1 MDDTTTSTS
10 TRRKIIA
17 TLVLIPIGLVLAFSL
32 YLASTAG
39 ELPWQTDPTRIPVT
53 PFANL
58 PTTVPASGT
67 PSPTSQTFEQ
77 TMIERSDP

>member
-1 MDDTTTSTS
+1 MDENSTSNS

-32 YLASTAG
+32 YLADTAG
-39 ELPWQTDPTRIPVT
+39 ELPWQTDPTRIPIT

-58 PTTVPASGT
+58 PTMQAASGT
-67 PSPTSQTFEQ
+67 PSPVS
-77 TMIERSDP
+77 

>member
-1 MDDTTTSTS
+1 MDEHTTSNS
-10 TRRKIIA
+10 NRRKIIA

-39 ELPWQTDPTRIPVT
+39 ELPWQTDPTRIPIT

-58 PTTVPASGT
+58 PTTQPASGT
-67 PSPTSQTFEQ
+67 PSPTS
-77 TMIERSDP
+77 